1 MIFYL
6 VILSLSTNI
15 GAFVPAKPF
24 TTPEECMKQLRHM
37 ESIARSIGDDVTR
50 FACIGKGKERL

>member
-15 GAFVPAKPF
+15 GAFIPEKPF
-24 TTPEECMKQLRHM
+24 TTPEECMKELRRM
-37 ESIARSIGDDVTR
+37 ESLARPLGDDQTH
-50 FACIGKGKERL
+50 FACIGKGKNL

>member
-15 GAFVPAKPF
+15 GAFVPEKPF
-24 TTPEECMKQLRHM
+24 TTPEECMKKLRRMVH
-37 ESIARSIGDDVTR
+37 RR
-50 FACIGKGKERL
+50 